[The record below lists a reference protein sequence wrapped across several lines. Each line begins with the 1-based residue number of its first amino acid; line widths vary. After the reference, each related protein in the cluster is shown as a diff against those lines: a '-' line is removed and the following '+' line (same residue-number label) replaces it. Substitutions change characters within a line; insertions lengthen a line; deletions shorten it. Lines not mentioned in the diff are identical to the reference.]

1 MLRRLVSPPRVDAF
15 GGNLSDIS
23 LRDHLRAATAESHT
37 ALDAQVAAWKIETP
51 LGYGAF
57 LSASAMA
64 IAPLE
69 LALER
74 AGVAE
79 WLPDWTKRVRRTALA
94 HDLAALGLEARPFAT
109 AAVPSPDFGAGLLY
123 TLEGSR
129 LGARFLARQVRAAGH
144 GLPLAYLT
152 QGEGD
157 DLWRSFLAWLEK
169 PNVGTQTDEVEAG
182 ARYGFR
188 CFSDAFETIAPPGA
202 PNVRTGAH
210 ARV

>member
-1 MLRRLVSPPRVDAF
+1 LPDS
-15 GGNLSDIS
+15 S
-23 LRDHLRAATAESHT
+23 LRDRLRAATAESHS
-37 ALDAQVAAWKIETP
+37 ALDAQVATWKIETP
-51 LGYGAF
+51 LGYGSF
-57 LSASAMA
+57 LSASALV

-74 AGVAE
+74 AGVTE
-79 WLPDWTKRVRRTALA
+79 WLPDWPKRVRRNALA
-94 HDLAALGLEARPFAT
+94 HDLAALGLEAPPLAT
-109 AAVPSPDFGAGLLY
+109 AVAPSPDFAAGLLY
-123 TLEGSR
+123 VLEGSR

-157 DLWRSFLAWLEK
+157 DLWPPFLAWLEE
-169 PNVGTQTDEVEAG
+169 PNVGTQTDEVESG
-182 ARYGFR
+182 ARYGFQ
-188 CFSDAFETIAPPGA
+188 CFSDAFETIASPGA